1 MTLKLC
7 YNGTRIETDQKGV
20 NRMGGIRS
28 SETTYREMPFADS
41 LKYLTAIALT
51 HQNISVPVIGALYG
65 EPGAGKT
72 TFARR
77 LKEEV
82 GRRGKDDFRLAYTPK
97 EDDPRSILD
106 TFLNLLQGNRC
117 VFPVILFTINDS
129 VSSAAGDILS
139 IECFRR
145 FPEIVFLITPS
156 PAPNLDFD
164 TAFLRMLAVR
174 NKLAHAFEIPFLE
187 PECIVIRNPH

>member
-1 MTLKLC
+1 
-7 YNGTRIETDQKGV
+7 
-20 NRMGGIRS
+20 MGGILS
-28 SETTYREMPFADS
+28 YGTTYREMPFADS

-51 HQNISVPVIGALYG
+51 HQNIGSPVIGALYG
-65 EPGAGKT
+65 KPGAGKT

-82 GRRGKDDFRLAYTPK
+82 ERHGKDDFRLAYTPK

-106 TFLNLLQGNRC
+106 TLLNLLQGNRYI
-117 VFPVILFTINDS
+117 FPVILFTINDN

-156 PAPNLDFD
+156 PVPDLNFE
-164 TAFLRMLAVR
+164 TAFSQMLAVR
-174 NKLAHAFEIPFLE
+174 REYSHIFEIPFSS